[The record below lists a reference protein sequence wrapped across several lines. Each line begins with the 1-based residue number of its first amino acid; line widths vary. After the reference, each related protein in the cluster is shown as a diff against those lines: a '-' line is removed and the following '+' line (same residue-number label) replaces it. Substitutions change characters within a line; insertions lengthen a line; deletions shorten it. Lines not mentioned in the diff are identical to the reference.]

1 MLRKTLIIALM
12 TMPFGHF
19 AKAQVEFPYPHIPDS
34 IAVNYDRLSWMLN
47 NFWNN
52 FNFRN
57 ESANNLK
64 IGEQG
69 LVDYINLM
77 GNADSIQAAT
87 TASIFVNRLMTV
99 PRSSIMRRVFKDLAE
114 HYLDNPYSPMRNDR
128 TYATLIEAVA
138 AMPDNAI
145 SSTERIKLLNKSR
158 LLRLNLPGNKASNFT
173 LTTPDGEEKSL
184 QEINA
189 DLLLLYFYDP
199 DCEHCQELMPQIR
212 SMMGREYAS
221 QTCAVYINV
230 EENVAARQAYYL
242 PDLPALYLLDSEKTV
257 IIKDGTMQQV
267 ADYLQQAADHQ

>member
-64 IGEQG
+64 VGEQG

-77 GNADSIQAAT
+77 DNADSIQAAT
-87 TASIFVNRLMTV
+87 SASIFVNRLMTV
-99 PRSSIMRRVFKDLAE
+99 PRSSIMRKVFKNLAE

-128 TYATLIEAVA
+128 TYATLIEAIA
-138 AMPDNAI
+138 AMPDSTI
-145 SSTERIKLLNKSR
+145 SSTERIKLLDKSR

-199 DCEHCQELMPQIR
+199 DCEQCKETQKHMEQSGILKDKRLQILRVNPTDYDLAGRLLYWFDRMP
-212 SMMGREYAS
+212 S
-221 QTCAVYINV
+221 
-230 EENVAARQAYYL
+230 
-242 PDLPALYLLDSEKTV
+242 LYLLDKDKRVILKDATIEETEEKLRE
-257 IIKDGTMQQV
+257 ILK
-267 ADYLQQAADHQ
+267 

>member
-12 TMPFGHF
+12 TMPFGLF

-64 IGEQG
+64 VGEQG

-87 TASIFVNRLMTV
+87 SASIFVNRLMTV
-99 PRSSIMRRVFKDLAE
+99 PRSSIMRKVFKNLAE

-138 AMPDNAI
+138 AMPDSAI
-145 SSTERIKLLNKSR
+145 SSTERIKLLDKSR

-199 DCEHCQELMPQIR
+199 DCEQCKETQRHMEQSGILKDKRLQILRVNPTDYDLAGRLLYWFDRMP
-212 SMMGREYAS
+212 S
-221 QTCAVYINV
+221 
-230 EENVAARQAYYL
+230 
-242 PDLPALYLLDSEKTV
+242 LYLLDKDKRVILKDATIEETEEKLRE
-257 IIKDGTMQQV
+257 ILK
-267 ADYLQQAADHQ
+267 

>member
-64 IGEQG
+64 VGEQG

-87 TASIFVNRLMTV
+87 SASIFANRLMTI
-99 PRSSIMRRVFKDLAE
+99 PRSSIMRKVFKNLAE

-145 SSTERIKLLNKSR
+145 SSTERIRLLDKSR

-173 LTTPDGEEKSL
+173 LTTPDGKEKNL

-199 DCEHCQELMPQIR
+199 DCEQCKKTQRHMEQSGIFKDKRLQILRVNPTDYDLAGRLLYWFDRMP
-212 SMMGREYAS
+212 S
-221 QTCAVYINV
+221 
-230 EENVAARQAYYL
+230 
-242 PDLPALYLLDSEKTV
+242 LYLLDKDKRVILKDATIEETEEKLRE
-257 IIKDGTMQQV
+257 ILK
-267 ADYLQQAADHQ
+267 

>member
-64 IGEQG
+64 VGEQG

-77 GNADSIQAAT
+77 GNADSIQTAT
-87 TASIFVNRLMTV
+87 SASIFANRLMTV
-99 PRSSIMRRVFKDLAE
+99 PRSSIMRKVFKNMAE

-128 TYATLIEAVA
+128 TYATLIEAIA
-138 AMPDNAI
+138 AMPDSII
-145 SSTERIKLLNKSR
+145 SSTERIKLLDKSR
-158 LLRLNLPGNKASNFT
+158 LLRLNLPGNTASNFT
-173 LTTPDGEEKSL
+173 LTTPDGRERSL

-199 DCEHCQELMPQIR
+199 DCEQCKETQRHMEQSGIFKDKRLQILRVNPTDYDLAGRLLYWFDRMP
-212 SMMGREYAS
+212 S
-221 QTCAVYINV
+221 
-230 EENVAARQAYYL
+230 
-242 PDLPALYLLDSEKTV
+242 LYLLDKDKRVILKDATIEETEEKLRE
-257 IIKDGTMQQV
+257 ILK
-267 ADYLQQAADHQ
+267 

>member
-64 IGEQG
+64 VGEQG

-77 GNADSIQAAT
+77 SNADSIQAAT
-87 TASIFVNRLMTV
+87 SASIFANRLMTI

-128 TYATLIEAVA
+128 TYATLIEAIA
-138 AMPDNAI
+138 AMPDSAI
-145 SSTERIKLLNKSR
+145 SSTERIRLLDKSR

-199 DCEHCQELMPQIR
+199 DCEQCKETQRHMEQSGILKDERLQILRVNPTDYDLAGRLLYWFDRMP
-212 SMMGREYAS
+212 S
-221 QTCAVYINV
+221 
-230 EENVAARQAYYL
+230 
-242 PDLPALYLLDSEKTV
+242 LYLLDKDKRVILKDATIEETEEKLRE
-257 IIKDGTMQQV
+257 ILK
-267 ADYLQQAADHQ
+267 

>member
-64 IGEQG
+64 VGEQG

-77 GNADSIQAAT
+77 DNADSIQAAT
-87 TASIFVNRLMTV
+87 SASIFVNRLMTV
-99 PRSSIMRRVFKDLAE
+99 PRSSIMRKVFKNLAE

-128 TYATLIEAVA
+128 TYATLIEAIA
-138 AMPDNAI
+138 AMPDSAI
-145 SSTERIKLLNKSR
+145 SSTERIRLLDKSR

-199 DCEHCQELMPQIR
+199 DCEQCKETQKHMEQSGILKDKRLQILRVNPTDYDLAGRLLYWFDRMP
-212 SMMGREYAS
+212 S
-221 QTCAVYINV
+221 
-230 EENVAARQAYYL
+230 
-242 PDLPALYLLDSEKTV
+242 LYLLDKDKRVILKDATIEETEEKLRE
-257 IIKDGTMQQV
+257 ILK
-267 ADYLQQAADHQ
+267 

>member
-64 IGEQG
+64 VGEQG

-87 TASIFVNRLMTV
+87 SASIFVNRLMTV
-99 PRSSIMRRVFKDLAE
+99 PRSSIMRKVFKNLAE

-138 AMPDNAI
+138 AMPDSAI
-145 SSTERIKLLNKSR
+145 SSTERIKLLDKSR

-199 DCEHCQELMPQIR
+199 DCEQCKETQRHMEQSGILKDKRLQILRVNPTDYDLAGRLLYWFDRMP
-212 SMMGREYAS
+212 S
-221 QTCAVYINV
+221 
-230 EENVAARQAYYL
+230 
-242 PDLPALYLLDSEKTV
+242 LYLLDKDKRVILKDATIEETEEKLRE
-257 IIKDGTMQQV
+257 ILK
-267 ADYLQQAADHQ
+267 

>member
-64 IGEQG
+64 VVEQG

-77 GNADSIQAAT
+77 GNADSIQTAT
-87 TASIFVNRLMTV
+87 SASIFANRLMTV
-99 PRSSIMRRVFKDLAE
+99 PRSSIMRKVFKNMAE

-128 TYATLIEAVA
+128 TYATLIEAIA
-138 AMPDNAI
+138 AMPDSII
-145 SSTERIKLLNKSR
+145 SSTERIKLLDKSR
-158 LLRLNLPGNKASNFT
+158 LLRLNLPGNTASNFT
-173 LTTPDGEEKSL
+173 LTTPDGRERSL

-199 DCEHCQELMPQIR
+199 DCEQCKETQRHMEQSGIFKDKRLQILRVNPTDYDLAGRLLYWFDRMP
-212 SMMGREYAS
+212 S
-221 QTCAVYINV
+221 
-230 EENVAARQAYYL
+230 
-242 PDLPALYLLDSEKTV
+242 LYLLDKDKRVILKDATIEETEEKLRE
-257 IIKDGTMQQV
+257 ILK
-267 ADYLQQAADHQ
+267 

>member
-1 MLRKTLIIALM
+1 MLRKTLIIVLM

-47 NFWNN
+47 NIWNN

-64 IGEQG
+64 VGEQG

-87 TASIFVNRLMTV
+87 SASIFVNRLMTV
-99 PRSSIMRRVFKDLAE
+99 PRSSIMRKVFKNLSE

-145 SSTERIKLLNKSR
+145 SSTDRIRLLDKSR

-199 DCEHCQELMPQIR
+199 DCEQCKETQRHMEQSGIFKDKRLQILRVNPTDYDLAGRLLYWFDRMP
-212 SMMGREYAS
+212 S
-221 QTCAVYINV
+221 
-230 EENVAARQAYYL
+230 
-242 PDLPALYLLDSEKTV
+242 LYLLDKDKRVILKDATIEETEEKLRE
-257 IIKDGTMQQV
+257 ILK
-267 ADYLQQAADHQ
+267 

>member
-34 IAVNYDRLSWMLN
+34 IAINYDRLSWMLN

-64 IGEQG
+64 VGEQG

-87 TASIFVNRLMTV
+87 SASIFANRLMTV
-99 PRSSIMRRVFKDLAE
+99 PRSSIMRKVFKNLAE

-128 TYATLIEAVA
+128 TYATLIEAIA
-138 AMPDNAI
+138 AMPDSII
-145 SSTERIKLLNKSR
+145 SSTERIRLLDKSR

-199 DCEHCQELMPQIR
+199 DCEQCKETQKHMEQSGILKDERLRILRVNPTDYDLAGRLLYWFDRMP
-212 SMMGREYAS
+212 S
-221 QTCAVYINV
+221 
-230 EENVAARQAYYL
+230 
-242 PDLPALYLLDSEKTV
+242 LYLLDKDKRVILKDATIEETEEKLRE
-257 IIKDGTMQQV
+257 ILK
-267 ADYLQQAADHQ
+267 

>member
-64 IGEQG
+64 VVEQG

-77 GNADSIQAAT
+77 DNADSIQAAT
-87 TASIFVNRLMTV
+87 SASIFVNRLMTV
-99 PRSSIMRRVFKDLAE
+99 PRSSIMRKVFKNLAE

-128 TYATLIEAVA
+128 TYATLIEAIA
-138 AMPDNAI
+138 AMPDSTI
-145 SSTERIKLLNKSR
+145 SSTERIKLLDKSR

-199 DCEHCQELMPQIR
+199 DCEQCKETQRHMEQSGILKDKRLQILRVNPTDYDLAGRMLYWFDRMP
-212 SMMGREYAS
+212 S
-221 QTCAVYINV
+221 
-230 EENVAARQAYYL
+230 
-242 PDLPALYLLDSEKTV
+242 LYLLDKDKRVILKDATIEETEEKLRE
-257 IIKDGTMQQV
+257 ILK
-267 ADYLQQAADHQ
+267 

>member
-64 IGEQG
+64 VGEQG

-77 GNADSIQAAT
+77 DNADSIQAAT
-87 TASIFVNRLMTV
+87 SASIFANRLMTV
-99 PRSSIMRRVFKDLAE
+99 PRSSIMRKVFKNLAE

-138 AMPDNAI
+138 AMPDSTI
-145 SSTERIKLLNKSR
+145 SSTERIRLLDKSR

-199 DCEHCQELMPQIR
+199 DCEQCKETQKHMEQSGILKDKRLQILRVNPTDYDLAGRLLYWFDRMP
-212 SMMGREYAS
+212 S
-221 QTCAVYINV
+221 
-230 EENVAARQAYYL
+230 
-242 PDLPALYLLDSEKTV
+242 LYLLDKDKRVILKDATIEETEEKLRE
-257 IIKDGTMQQV
+257 ILK
-267 ADYLQQAADHQ
+267 

>member
-64 IGEQG
+64 VGEQG

-87 TASIFVNRLMTV
+87 SASIFANRLMTI
-99 PRSSIMRRVFKDLAE
+99 PRSSIMRKVFKNLAE

-128 TYATLIEAVA
+128 TYATLIEAIA
-138 AMPDNAI
+138 AMPDSTI
-145 SSTERIKLLNKSR
+145 SSTERIRLLDKSR

-199 DCEHCQELMPQIR
+199 DCEQCKETQKHMEQSGILKDKRLQILRVNPTDYDLAGRLLYWFDRMP
-212 SMMGREYAS
+212 S
-221 QTCAVYINV
+221 
-230 EENVAARQAYYL
+230 
-242 PDLPALYLLDSEKTV
+242 LYLLDKDKRVILKDATIEETEEKLRE
-257 IIKDGTMQQV
+257 ILK
-267 ADYLQQAADHQ
+267 

>member
-1 MLRKTLIIALM
+1 MLRKTLIIVLM

-64 IGEQG
+64 VGEQG

-77 GNADSIQAAT
+77 SNADSIQAAT
-87 TASIFVNRLMTV
+87 SASIFANRLMTI

-128 TYATLIEAVA
+128 TYATLIEAIA
-138 AMPDNAI
+138 AMPDSAI
-145 SSTERIKLLNKSR
+145 SSTERIRLLDKSR

-199 DCEHCQELMPQIR
+199 DCEQCKETQKHMEQSEILKDERLRILRVNPTDYDLAGQLLYWFDR
-212 SMMGREYAS
+212 
-221 QTCAVYINV
+221 
-230 EENVAARQAYYL
+230 L
-242 PDLPALYLLDSEKTV
+242 PSIYLLDKDKRVILKDATIEETEEKLRE
-257 IIKDGTMQQV
+257 ILK
-267 ADYLQQAADHQ
+267 

>member
-64 IGEQG
+64 VGEQG

-77 GNADSIQAAT
+77 DNADSIQAAT
-87 TASIFVNRLMTV
+87 SASIFANRLMTI
-99 PRSSIMRRVFKDLAE
+99 PRSSIMRKVFKNLAE

-128 TYATLIEAVA
+128 TYATLIEAIA
-138 AMPDNAI
+138 AMPDSTI
-145 SSTERIKLLNKSR
+145 SSTERIKLLDKSR

-173 LTTPDGEEKSL
+173 LTTPDGREKSL

-199 DCEHCQELMPQIR
+199 DCEQCKETQRHMEQSGIFKDKKLQILRVNPTDYDLAGRLLYWFDRMP
-212 SMMGREYAS
+212 S
-221 QTCAVYINV
+221 
-230 EENVAARQAYYL
+230 
-242 PDLPALYLLDSEKTV
+242 LYLLDKDKRVILKDATIEETEEKLHE
-257 IIKDGTMQQV
+257 ILK
-267 ADYLQQAADHQ
+267 

>member
-52 FNFRN
+52 FRN

-64 IGEQG
+64 VGEQG

-87 TASIFVNRLMTV
+87 SASIFANRLMTV
-99 PRSSIMRRVFKDLAE
+99 PRSSIMRKVFKNLAE

-145 SSTERIKLLNKSR
+145 SSTERIKLLDKSR

-173 LTTPDGEEKSL
+173 LTTPDGREKSL

-199 DCEHCQELMPQIR
+199 DCEQCKETQKHMEQSRILKDKRLQILRVNPTDYDLAGRLLYWFDRMP
-212 SMMGREYAS
+212 S
-221 QTCAVYINV
+221 
-230 EENVAARQAYYL
+230 
-242 PDLPALYLLDSEKTV
+242 LYLLDKDKRVILKDATIEETEEKLRE
-257 IIKDGTMQQV
+257 ILK
-267 ADYLQQAADHQ
+267 

>member
-64 IGEQG
+64 VGEQG

-87 TASIFVNRLMTV
+87 SASIFANRLMTV
-99 PRSSIMRRVFKDLAE
+99 PRSSIMRKVFKNLAE

-138 AMPDNAI
+138 AMPDSAI
-145 SSTERIKLLNKSR
+145 SSTERIKLLDKSR

-173 LTTPDGEEKSL
+173 LTTPDGTEKSL

-199 DCEHCQELMPQIR
+199 DCEQCKETQKHMEQSGILKAKRLQILRVNPTDYDLAGRMLYWFDRMP
-212 SMMGREYAS
+212 S
-221 QTCAVYINV
+221 
-230 EENVAARQAYYL
+230 
-242 PDLPALYLLDSEKTV
+242 LYLLDKDKRVILKDATIEETEEKLRE
-257 IIKDGTMQQV
+257 ILK
-267 ADYLQQAADHQ
+267 

>member
-1 MLRKTLIIALM
+1 MLRKTLIIVLM

-64 IGEQG
+64 VVEQG

-87 TASIFVNRLMTV
+87 SASIFANRLMTI
-99 PRSSIMRRVFKDLAE
+99 PRSSIMRKVFKNLAE

-128 TYATLIEAVA
+128 TYATLIEAIA
-138 AMPDNAI
+138 AMPDSAI
-145 SSTERIKLLNKSR
+145 SSTERIRLLDKSR

-199 DCEHCQELMPQIR
+199 DCEQCKETQRHMEQSGILKDKRLQILRVNPTDYDLAGRLLYWFDRMP
-212 SMMGREYAS
+212 S
-221 QTCAVYINV
+221 
-230 EENVAARQAYYL
+230 
-242 PDLPALYLLDSEKTV
+242 LYLLDKDKRVILKDATIEETEEKLRE
-257 IIKDGTMQQV
+257 ILK
-267 ADYLQQAADHQ
+267 

>member
-19 AKAQVEFPYPHIPDS
+19 TKAQIEFPYPHIPDS

-64 IGEQG
+64 VGEQG

-87 TASIFVNRLMTV
+87 SASFFANRLMTI
-99 PRSSIMRRVFKDLAE
+99 PRSSIMRKVFKNLAE

-145 SSTERIKLLNKSR
+145 SSTERIKLLDKSR

-199 DCEHCQELMPQIR
+199 DCEQCKETQRHMEQSGILKDKRLQILRVNPTDYDLAGRLLYWFDRMP
-212 SMMGREYAS
+212 S
-221 QTCAVYINV
+221 
-230 EENVAARQAYYL
+230 
-242 PDLPALYLLDSEKTV
+242 LYLLDKDKRVILKDATIEETEEKLHE
-257 IIKDGTMQQV
+257 ILK
-267 ADYLQQAADHQ
+267 